1 MANELR
7 ESCAFENSS
16 HRVDSNGKFIVA
28 GQFSKADLRNENGRV
43 YRRSMWENVLRRP
56 YIIDSLK
63 KRKMLGELGHPDKIE
78 TTPLNVSHIVTK
90 LELLNDGQVY
100 GEAEILDT
108 PSGRVLKT
116 LYEAGVEMGISSRG
130 YLPEGSNLYAEG
142 EDLIV
147 PDDYELVTFDFVI
160 DPSSQGAC
168 PKIQESA
175 KKELSNILTESR
187 DKLNADTISFIEQVT
202 ALNESET
209 AEGNVLTESA
219 CQTETK
225 LDDTLYSSE
234 KEVQTS
240 MEENTQVQAE
250 TTEVQE
256 EVQEEVQVDES
267 LNLYADRLE
276 GVVGELRQRYLTAE
290 SVINDFVKERD
301 EADRMLKG
309 VTERYLT
316 AEQAIEGLRDYSLKL
331 EETVDGCVSLYR
343 TSEAVIAKLRDQ
355 YKVSES
361 VIKDLRDRYTLSESV
376 IKDLTKSYQV
386 AEQIVNMMRDRYTL
400 SEACLKEFAKRYS
413 IAEAALN
420 EMVQR
425 TYLSEAVILGLK
437 DRLESARRAN
447 ISLKKQ
453 LESKAVGK
461 IDDTEVAITDTA
473 EFDKLQ
479 EKCQLQEEIIAS
491 LTEQIN
497 QQKQLV
503 EESKQVKVEEAP
515 KRVPV
520 PNSYFED
527 CAQKYGISIQEC
539 KNVFQAL
546 GCRKSAFEFHL
557 NEMKRATRNNYSE
570 FPYMVNNS
578 TASQALTQR
587 NKNSEVDRIARLVES
602 AF

>member
-43 YRRSMWENVLRRP
+43 YRRSMWENVLQRP
-56 YIIDSLK
+56 YIVDALK

-90 LELLNDGQVY
+90 LELLNDGEVY

-175 KKELSNILTESR
+175 KKELNSILTESR
-187 DKLNADTISFIEQVT
+187 DKLNSETISFIEKVT
-202 ALNESET
+202 AINESDT
-209 AEGNVLTESA
+209 PDGKVLTEST
-219 CQTETK
+219 CQNDNK
-225 LDDTLYSSE
+225 MDDTLYSGE
-234 KEVQTS
+234 KEVQADMESTNES
-240 MEENTQVQAE
+240 MKIYT
-250 TTEVQE
+250 
-256 EVQEEVQVDES
+256 
-267 LNLYADRLE
+267 DRLE
-276 GVVGELRQRYLTAE
+276 GVVGELKERYLTAE
-290 SVINDFVKERD
+290 SVIDEFVKERKQ
-301 EADRMLKG
+301 ADKMLRG
-309 VTERYLT
+309 VTDRYLT

-331 EETVDGCVSLYR
+331 EETVDEVVSLYR
-343 TSEAVIAKLRDQ
+343 TSENVIGTLRDR
-355 YKVSES
+355 YKLAES
-361 VIKDLRDRYTLSESV
+361 VIGDLKNRYTLSEEV
-376 IKDLTKSYQV
+376 IKDLVRSYQV
-386 AEQIVNMMRDRYTL
+386 AEQIVDALRDRYTL
-400 SEACLKEFAKRYS
+400 SEACLREFANRYS

-420 EMVQR
+420 EMVER
-425 TYLSEAVILGLK
+425 TFISEAVISGLR
-437 DRLESARRAN
+437 DRLDSARKAN
-447 ISLKKQ
+447 ISLRKQ
-453 LESKAVGK
+453 LESRAVEH
-461 IDDTEVAITDTA
+461 IADTEVDIDNSD
-473 EFDKLQ
+473 EFNKLQ
-479 EKCQLQEEIIAS
+479 EKCQLQEEVINS
-491 LTEQIN
+491 LTEEVN
-497 QQKQLV
+497 KQKALV
-503 EESKQVKVEEAP
+503 EAKAETKTEEP

-527 CAQKYGISIQEC
+527 CAAKYGVSIQEC
-539 KNVFQAL
+539 KNVFKSL
-546 GCRKSAFEFHL
+546 GCRKSAFEFHM

-570 FPYMVNNS
+570 FPYMVDGS
-578 TASQALTQR
+578 TASRAMVEGS
-587 NKNSEVDRIARLVES
+587 KNSEVDRIARLVES